1 MVYSWW
7 VPSLK
12 YLLYFTATLAL
23 LRILP
28 MTWTAWELYGCWYST
43 ASAWMVPGLKF
54 WPRA

>member
-43 ASAWMVPGLKF
+43 ASARMVPGLKF